1 MLFFFNFVRV
11 FFFFSFLSFFFFF
24 FFFFQLVALIYVS
37 DNAFEVPQFYWR
49 AICDPSTSESIFFY
63 GKNPVGE
70 VAGNP
75 KVAGCNGI
83 MQDSAFGVIE
93 CTSLSIVPAQF
104 TLQFSF
110 GGNKYQPSTK
120 GSFMDSFLTNRLP

>member
-1 MLFFFNFVRV
+1 MCFFFLFCLFFFPAGGVNIRLRQRV
-11 FFFFSFLSFFFFF
+11 
-24 FFFFQLVALIYVS
+24 
-37 DNAFEVPQFYWR
+37 EVPQFFWR

-93 CTSLSIVPAQF
+93 CTSLSNVPAQF
-104 TLQFSF
+104 NLQFSF
-110 GGNKYQPSTK
+110 GGNKCRPSTK
-120 GSFMDSFLTNRLP
+120 GSFMDSFLTNRLR